1 MRLVH
6 RLLGSCSIAL
16 AALLAACGGGGGG
29 TTADA
34 LAQAADERAEAL
46 SASRPA
52 SNLDVCNAENA
63 STILAAVPAPEPPAP
78 SGPVKVH
85 YQRADAAYA
94 DFGLHVWQ
102 VNAANAYVADYPNV
116 SWGSPLPPA
125 GSDAYGIYWLIDPAV
140 FRSDATGFGFI
151 VHKPG
156 ADGDPVGLDRLWKFA
171 DGGELWLKSGD
182 ATVYRSNPDALASLD
197 LNTLRIH
204 YQRSDA
210 NFTPWGLH
218 LWDTSRIDAARLPG
232 LTLNVWDNPVRF
244 ASMPGY
250 QALSANEVVFD
261 LPVLNPK
268 DDASRSAVEFIVHGT
283 PDNPNGG
290 SGNKDGWTNNIR
302 VDYANVTAAGGVAE
316 IWLVQDTPQ
325 VFYRAPDLR
334 QASSTDARAY
344 WLSDRLLQWPKASAG
359 GAFKLYHS
367 ARGQI
372 VARLDAAV
380 SGADGAIDLEV
391 FTGSVP
397 AELATRFK
405 FIAPGVVLQASRRDA
420 ERLARVLI
428 ASQLVLVQED
438 GAGRVQNATTAQ
450 LPGALDAM
458 FAGAARERHLGVRV
472 EGNAAQFKLWA
483 PTAQRV
489 LLCVYERG
497 DGAAREAQAMRFER
511 DTGIW
516 SARESRV
523 DGQYYRYAVD
533 VFVRGTG
540 LVRNLVTDPYSI
552 SLTTDSKR
560 SYIADLDDRR
570 LQPPGWE
577 RHAAPRIAAQTD
589 MSIYE
594 LHVRD
599 FSINDA
605 SVPLADRGK
614 YRAFGWANSN
624 GMIHLRSLARTG
636 LTDVHLLPVFDI
648 ASVPESGCVTPAVPN
663 AAPDAEA
670 QQAAIT
676 PLRDA
681 DCFNWGY
688 DPFHYTAPEGSYAS
702 DAADGAKRIVE
713 FRQMVM
719 ALHQAGL
726 RVGMDVVYNHT
737 SASGQSDKAVLDRI
751 VPGYYHRLDAG
762 GSIERSTCCENTATE
777 NLMMGKLM
785 IDSVTTWA
793 TQYRIDSFRFDLM
806 AHQPRA
812 VMEQLKKSVDQ
823 AAGREVQLIGEGWN
837 FGEVANGARFVQA
850 SQLSLNGSGIATFS
864 DRARDHVRGGG
875 PFDGGQSLVRNQGL
889 INGLWY
895 DDNGSGAGKTKTDLM
910 WSADMVKV
918 GLAGSI
924 RDYTL
929 TTHWDATLRLDQLDY
944 NGQPAGYVSSPAEVV
959 NYVENHDNQTLFDIS
974 AYKLPTATSKEDR
987 ARVQMLG
994 AAINAFSQGIAYYH
1008 AGIDTLRSKSMD
1020 RNSYNSGDWFNRLD
1034 WSYADNNFGVG
1045 APPQADN
1052 GDNWALIKPLL
1063 ANAQIKPGAGE
1074 IGWTRDAFR
1083 DLLAIRAS
1091 STLFRL
1097 RTAEDVKARLAFRN
1111 TGSAQVPTVLAGHL
1125 DGNGYRGANF
1135 RELLYFVN
1143 VDKQPQALVLDA
1155 DKGKAWRL
1163 HPVHGAGA
1171 DRRPA
1176 NDASYEPAS
1185 GRFVIP
1191 PRSAVVYVLD

>member
-1 MRLVH
+1 MHALQRLMGT
-6 RLLGSCSIAL
+6 LLIA
-16 AALLAACGGGGGG
+16 AASLLSACGGGGGDGAG
-29 TTADA
+29 TASAD
-34 LAQAADERAEAL
+34 AADERVEAL
-46 SASRPA
+46 GASRPA
-52 SNLDVCNAENA
+52 PRLDVCNAENV
-63 STILAAVPAPEPPAP
+63 STILAAVPAAEPPAP

-85 YQRADAAYA
+85 YQRADGSYA

-102 VNAANAYVADYPNV
+102 VNAANAYIADYPNV
-116 SWGSPLPPA
+116 SWPNPLPPA

-140 FRSDATGFGFI
+140 FRSDAAGFGFI
-151 VHKPG
+151 VHKPS
-156 ADGDPVGLDRLWKFA
+156 ADGDPPGLDRIWKFS
-171 DGGELWLKSGD
+171 DGGELWLKSGEG
-182 ATVYRSNPDALASLD
+182 TVYRSNPDALASLD
-197 LNTLRIH
+197 LTTLRIH
-204 YQRSDA
+204 YQRPDG

-232 LTLNVWDNPVRF
+232 LTLNVWEDPVRF
-244 ASMPGY
+244 AAMPGY
-250 QALSANEVVFD
+250 QAISANEVVFD
-261 LPVLNPK
+261 LPVLNPQG
-268 DDASRSAVEFIVHGT
+268 DPSRTSVEFIIHGT

-302 VDYANVTAAGGVAE
+302 IDYANVTAVNGVAE
-316 IWLVQDTPQ
+316 VWLVQDTPT

-334 QASSTDARAY
+334 QASTTDARAY
-344 WLSDRLLQWPKASAG
+344 WLTDRLLQWPKASAG
-359 GAFKLYHS
+359 GTFKLYHS

-372 VARLDAAV
+372 VARTDAPV
-380 SGADGAIDLEV
+380 SGADGAIELEV
-391 FTGSVP
+391 FGGTLPPDV
-397 AELATRFK
+397 ATRFK
-405 FIAPGVVLQASRRDA
+405 FVAPGAVLQASRRDA

-428 ASQLVLVQED
+428 ASQLVLVQEND
-438 GAGRVQNATTAQ
+438 AGLVQNATTAQ
-450 LPGALDAM
+450 LPGALDTM
-458 FAGAARERHLGVRV
+458 YAAAERERQLGVRV
-472 EGNAAQFKLWA
+472 EGNSAHFKLWA

-489 LLCVYERG
+489 QLCIYDRG
-497 DGAAREAQAMRFER
+497 DGPAREIEAMRFNR
-511 DTGIW
+511 DTGVW
-516 SARESRV
+516 STQESRV
-523 DGQYYRYAVD
+523 DGKYYRYVVE

-552 SLTTDSKR
+552 SLTTDSTR

-570 LQPPGWE
+570 LKPAGWD
-577 RHAAPRIAAQTD
+577 RHAAPRVAAQTD

-599 FSINDA
+599 FSIGDA
-605 SVPLADRGK
+605 SVPAADRGK
-614 YRAFGWANSN
+614 YRAFTWANSN
-624 GMIHLRSLARTG
+624 GMIHLRLLARAG

-648 ASVPESGCVTPAVPN
+648 ASVPEAGCVTPAIPA
-663 AAPDAEA
+663 AAPDSEA
-670 QQAAIT
+670 QQAAIA
-676 PLRDA
+676 PVRDA

-688 DPFHYTAPEGSYAS
+688 DPYHYTAPEGSYAS
-702 DAADGAKRIVE
+702 DAADGAKRILE

-719 ALHQAGL
+719 ALHEAGL

-737 SASGQSDKAVLDRI
+737 AASGQSDKSVLDRV
-751 VPGYYHRLDAG
+751 VPGYYHRLNATG
-762 GSIERSTCCENTATE
+762 GIERSTCCENTATE
-777 NLMMGKLM
+777 HRMMGKLM
-785 IDSVTTWA
+785 IDSVATWA
-793 TQYRIDSFRFDLM
+793 TQYRVDSFRFDLM

-812 VMEQLKKSVDQ
+812 VMEELKRVVDK

-875 PFDGGQSLVRNQGL
+875 PFDGGDSLVRNQGY

-895 DDNGSGAGKTKTDLM
+895 DDNGSGAGKTKNDLM
-910 WSADMVKV
+910 WSADLIKV

-929 TTHWDATLRLDQLDY
+929 TTHWDASLRLEQLDY
-944 NGQPAGYVSSPAEVV
+944 NGQPAGYVTSPAEVV
-959 NYVENHDNQTLFDIS
+959 NYVENHDNQTLFDIN
-974 AYKLPTATSKEDR
+974 AYKLPLATSKEDR

-1034 WSYADNNFGVG
+1034 WTYQDNFFGTGV
-1045 APPQADN
+1045 PPQGDN
-1052 GDNWALIKPLL
+1052 GDNWFLIKPRL
-1063 ANAQIKPGAGE
+1063 ADPAIKPTGTE

-1097 RTAEDVKARLAFRN
+1097 RSADDVKARLSFRN
-1111 TGSAQVPTVLAGHL
+1111 TGSAQVPTVLAAHL
-1125 DGNGYRGANF
+1125 DGNGYPGANF

-1143 VDKQPQALVLDA
+1143 VDKVAQTLTLDA
-1155 DKGKAWRL
+1155 DRGKAWAL
-1163 HPVHGAGA
+1163 HPVHVGGA

-1176 NDASYEPAS
+1176 NDASVEPAS

-1191 PRSAVVYVLD
+1191 PRSAVVYVLN